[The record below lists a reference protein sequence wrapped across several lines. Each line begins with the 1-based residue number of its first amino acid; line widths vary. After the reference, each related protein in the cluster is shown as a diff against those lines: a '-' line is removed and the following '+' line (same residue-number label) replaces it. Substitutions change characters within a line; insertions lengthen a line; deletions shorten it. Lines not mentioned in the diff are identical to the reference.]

1 MNCILL
7 LTYEFIPF
15 LFVYEFI
22 YSHLCLNSYTITI
35 AVAPYDCYNML
46 TTNTSDDSVQE
57 NCIEASM
64 SKILCMSS
72 DLNTWTSKFV
82 VTHGDK
88 SIDVS
93 LAAQGCI
100 STFPFEIS
108 PTQKIE
114 YSWTK

>member
-1 MNCILL
+1 
-7 LTYEFIPF
+7 
-15 LFVYEFI
+15 
-22 YSHLCLNSYTITI
+22 
-35 AVAPYDCYNML
+35 ML